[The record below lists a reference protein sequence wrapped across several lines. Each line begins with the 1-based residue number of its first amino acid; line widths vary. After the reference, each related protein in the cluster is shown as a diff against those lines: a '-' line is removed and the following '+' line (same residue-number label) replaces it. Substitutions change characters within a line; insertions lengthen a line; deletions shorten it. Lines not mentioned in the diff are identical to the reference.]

1 MLLSSFKDVIFIA
14 ITVLIPK
21 HSENITY
28 TIENIACDDWTI
40 ADNCGTKE
48 KFRTDELTIMARK
61 DNKLNM
67 KSIFINDCEYGLR
80 RLKRKVERLKRRQEN
95 LEQIESLS
103 LYGAEDLGRIKEAI
117 YIYEDLIDIWEN

>member
-1 MLLSSFKDVIFIA
+1 MSKSVLVID
-14 ITVLIPK
+14 TP
-21 HSENITY
+21 ENCLDCQFCY
-28 TIENIACDDWTI
+28 ELDEGVEACCSISDD
-40 ADNCGTKE
+40 
-48 KFRTDELTIMARK
+48 DEDASL
-61 DNKLNM
+61 M
-67 KSIFINDCEYGLR
+67 KKIDCEHGLR

>member
-1 MLLSSFKDVIFIA
+1 MMPVMMVELSILGIQKILHILLKTWHVII
-14 ITVLIPK
+14 V
-21 HSENITY
+21 EQR
-28 TIENIACDDWTI
+28 
-40 ADNCGTKE
+40 E
-48 KFRTDELTIMARK
+48 KFRTDELTIMTRK

-67 KSIFINDCEYGLR
+67 KGIFINDCEYGLR

>member
-1 MLLSSFKDVIFIA
+1 MMRCHDGRVINIKD
-14 ITVLIPK
+14 
-21 HSENITY
+21 SENITY

-117 YIYEDLIDIWEN
+117 YIYKDLIDIWEN

>member
-1 MLLSSFKDVIFIA
+1 MMRCHDGRVINIKD
-14 ITVLIPK
+14 
-21 HSENITY
+21 SENITY

-80 RLKRKVERLKRRQEN
+80 RLKTKSRKIKKKTRKFRTNRIIIFIWCRRLGKNKR
-95 LEQIESLS
+95 S
-103 LYGAEDLGRIKEAI
+103 DI
-117 YIYEDLIDIWEN
+117 YL